1 MRMMESVAELA
12 DSHDGFVLDIWGVIH
27 DGQKPYP
34 GVTEALAALRA
45 RGKRIVLLSN
55 APRRSW
61 FVADQLAGMGLG
73 AGLFDGIVTSG
84 EVAWTMLHDR
94 THPWFAKL
102 GRSAFHIGPERD
114 LSVIE
119 KLDLPLVSTPAEAD
133 WLLNTGPDFERGA
146 NSADPYQPT
155 LEECARHNLPMV
167 CVNPDRAVMVAGQ
180 RLICAGALS
189 DRYQA
194 LGGDVMEIGKP
205 DPMVYQTVLA
215 TLGVPRERVV
225 AIGDT
230 PHTDL
235 LGAKNA
241 GIDAVWAMTG
251 LAADSLGPN
260 PSDALLEAE
269 AERQHVTPIAA
280 LRSLRWAV

>member
-12 DSHDGFVLDIWGVIH
+12 ESHDGYVLDIWGVIH
-27 DGQKPYP
+27 DGQQPYP
-34 GVTEALAALRA
+34 GVPEALAEMRA

-55 APRRSW
+55 APRRAW
-61 FVADQLAGMGLG
+61 TVEKQLAGMGLDK
-73 AGLFDGIVTSG
+73 GLWDGIVTSG
-84 EVAWTMLHDR
+84 EVSWTLLRDR

-102 GRSAFHIGPERD
+102 GRRAFHLGPERD
-114 LSVIE
+114 LSVVE
-119 KLDLPLVSTPAEAD
+119 DLDISLVATPAEAD
-133 WLLNTGPDFERGA
+133 WLLNTGPDPLNGA
-146 NSADPYQPT
+146 RSADPYQPL
-155 LEECARHNLPMV
+155 LEDCARHKLPML
-167 CVNPDRAVMVAGQ
+167 CVNPDRAVMVGGE
-180 RLICAGALS
+180 RLICAGAFA
-189 DRYQA
+189 DRYLE

-205 DPMVYQTVLA
+205 DAMVYETVLA
-215 TLGVPRERVV
+215 TLGVPASRVA

-251 LAADSLGPN
+251 LAADNLGPD

-269 AERQHVTPIAA
+269 AARQHVSPIAA
-280 LRSLRWAV
+280 LRSLRWAA